1 MGVQWIA
8 VLRKD
13 LLSEARTRY
22 GVTSLTLFVVTTVT
36 LIALSTA
43 DEAVPRPVHAAMVWV
58 VLFFTAI
65 TGLARGFVAE
75 EERGTSLYL
84 RLSTPPMSVYVGKL
98 VGNVLLSTTSN
109 FLVIILMALL
119 LPSLT
124 IGSIA
129 LLLIVVIVASIGL
142 AAVTTITSAIVAK
155 AGAKQALL
163 PILAFPVLLPL
174 IMPGVQATLM
184 AFAGM
189 PLADAASDIG
199 LMVAHTGIVSVVG
212 ALLFDTVW
220 RD

>member
-1 MGVQWIA
+1 
-8 VLRKD
+8 
-13 LLSEARTRY
+13 
-22 GVTSLTLFVVTTVT
+22 
-36 LIALSTA
+36 
-43 DEAVPRPVHAAMVWV
+43 
-58 VLFFTAI
+58 
-65 TGLARGFVAE
+65 
-75 EERGTSLYL
+75 
-84 RLSTPPMSVYVGKL
+84 MSVYVGKL

-129 LLLIVVIVASIGL
+129 LLLVVVVVASIGL